1 MNCTSLGMT
10 GVEAQFSDFS
20 FLDALP
26 EGAMVC
32 DLIYAPAQTRLL
44 AEAARRGHRTMNGA
58 AMLIYQAVFALE
70 HFTDTHIEA
79 RPMLDLLRPLL
90 EE

>member
-1 MNCTSLGMT
+1 MLLAVVGD
-10 GVEAQFSDFS
+10 VE
-20 FLDALP
+20 P
-26 EGAMVC
+26 ESV
-32 DLIYAPAQTRLL
+32 

-70 HFTDTHIEA
+70 HFTDTRIEA

-90 EE
+90 EG